1 MPVLLQRR
9 RANRS
14 GRRERQTGVSMVV
27 RTSVNENVPIVT
39 PHEAVDTFQK

>member
-1 MPVLLQRR
+1 
-9 RANRS
+9 
-14 GRRERQTGVSMVV
+14 MVV